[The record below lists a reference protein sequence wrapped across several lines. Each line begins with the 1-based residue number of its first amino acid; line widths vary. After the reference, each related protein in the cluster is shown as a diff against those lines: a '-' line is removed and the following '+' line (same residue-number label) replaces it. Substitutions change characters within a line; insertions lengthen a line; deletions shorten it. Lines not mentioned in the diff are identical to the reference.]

1 MKEMIPLSLRQR
13 KAFVWWARRE
23 YEDYAAIICDG
34 AIRSGKTLA
43 MGMGFFFWAMACF
56 SDRQFALC
64 GRSVGAL
71 RRNLLETVLPQLRRL
86 GFACEEKRSEK
97 LLIVRRRGRE
107 NRFYL
112 FGGANEASAALIQG
126 MTLAGVLFDEAAL
139 MPRSFVEQAS
149 ARCSVEGSRL
159 WFSCNPEG
167 PNHWFYREWVCRA
180 EEKRALYLHFTMADN
195 PSLGARVRARYES
208 MYSGIFYRR
217 FVLGEWTAA
226 EGRIY
231 DFYAPGEYAQEAPA
245 EPWERLRVSVDYGT
259 VNPTSMGLWALKD
272 GVWYRVDEYYYDSRT
287 EGRQKTDEEYVDA
300 LEELTRGRRIER
312 VIVDPS
318 AASFIE
324 TLRRRGFRVMR
335 ANNAV
340 ADGLRVTADLLKKRR
355 LVICWSCKDC
365 LREMESYEWVNDGSG
380 HDVPRKENDH
390 AMDEMRYFA
399 MSVAAVQVRE
409 RGGHPFAALRGYMPL
424 GGADAALYRSVR
436 EAVPIVDAA
445 IGKLVRL
452 SGGFRVLC
460 EDERAQ
466 EELGEFLRTVNVGH
480 AQVGFNAFLDKYLDS
495 LLTNGRAVGEIVPD
509 AEGREIA
516 AVLCHRVEQLAL
528 REGETA
534 LDVRFCGYDAAGR
547 LRELPRQELV
557 LFTPL
562 LPESENPY
570 GVSLLRSM
578 PFMAELLS
586 RIYYAVG
593 QNWER
598 CGNVRFAVVYK
609 PQGEE
614 PDGALAR
621 ERAELLAQ
629 EWSGAMQETRGGS
642 VRDFVS
648 VGDVSIRAIGAD
660 NVMPDCE
667 VPVRQI
673 LEQLVAK
680 TGLPP
685 FLLGLSW
692 SSTERMSS
700 QQADML
706 TSEIT
711 ALRRTLTPMVER
723 VCRLWLRLHG
733 YGCRFAVEWDDIN
746 LQDLVEEAKAELYRE
761 QARRLRLENDE
772 REEQT

>member
-1 MKEMIPLSLRQR
+1 MKRR
-13 KAFVWWARRE
+13 KKE
-23 YEDYAAIICDG
+23 Q
-34 AIRSGKTLA
+34 T
-43 MGMGFFFWAMACF
+43 
-56 SDRQFALC
+56 
-64 GRSVGAL
+64 
-71 RRNLLETVLPQLRRL
+71 
-86 GFACEEKRSEK
+86 
-97 LLIVRRRGRE
+97 
-107 NRFYL
+107 
-112 FGGANEASAALIQG
+112 GGAA
-126 MTLAGVLFDEAAL
+126 
-139 MPRSFVEQAS
+139 
-149 ARCSVEGSRL
+149 
-159 WFSCNPEG
+159 
-167 PNHWFYREWVCRA
+167 
-180 EEKRALYLHFTMADN
+180 
-195 PSLGARVRARYES
+195 
-208 MYSGIFYRR
+208 
-217 FVLGEWTAA
+217 
-226 EGRIY
+226 
-231 DFYAPGEYAQEAPA
+231 
-245 EPWERLRVSVDYGT
+245 
-259 VNPTSMGLWALKD
+259 
-272 GVWYRVDEYYYDSRT
+272 
-287 EGRQKTDEEYVDA
+287 
-300 LEELTRGRRIER
+300 
-312 VIVDPS
+312 
-318 AASFIE
+318 
-324 TLRRRGFRVMR
+324 
-335 ANNAV
+335 
-340 ADGLRVTADLLKKRR
+340 
-355 LVICWSCKDC
+355 
-365 LREMESYEWVNDGSG
+365 
-380 HDVPRKENDH
+380 
-390 AMDEMRYFA
+390 
-399 MSVAAVQVRE
+399 AAVQVRE

-452 SGGFRVLC
+452 SGG
-460 EDERAQ
+460 
-466 EELGEFLRTVNVGH
+466 
-480 AQVGFNAFLDKYLDS
+480 
-495 LLTNGRAVGEIVPD
+495 
-509 AEGREIA
+509 
-516 AVLCHRVEQLAL
+516 
-528 REGETA
+528 
-534 LDVRFCGYDAAGR
+534 YDAAGR

-562 LPESENPY
+562 LPEPENPY

>member
-1 MKEMIPLSLRQR
+1 MKRR
-13 KAFVWWARRE
+13 KKE
-23 YEDYAAIICDG
+23 Q
-34 AIRSGKTLA
+34 T
-43 MGMGFFFWAMACF
+43 
-56 SDRQFALC
+56 
-64 GRSVGAL
+64 
-71 RRNLLETVLPQLRRL
+71 
-86 GFACEEKRSEK
+86 
-97 LLIVRRRGRE
+97 
-107 NRFYL
+107 
-112 FGGANEASAALIQG
+112 GGAA
-126 MTLAGVLFDEAAL
+126 
-139 MPRSFVEQAS
+139 
-149 ARCSVEGSRL
+149 
-159 WFSCNPEG
+159 
-167 PNHWFYREWVCRA
+167 
-180 EEKRALYLHFTMADN
+180 
-195 PSLGARVRARYES
+195 
-208 MYSGIFYRR
+208 
-217 FVLGEWTAA
+217 
-226 EGRIY
+226 
-231 DFYAPGEYAQEAPA
+231 
-245 EPWERLRVSVDYGT
+245 
-259 VNPTSMGLWALKD
+259 
-272 GVWYRVDEYYYDSRT
+272 
-287 EGRQKTDEEYVDA
+287 
-300 LEELTRGRRIER
+300 
-312 VIVDPS
+312 
-318 AASFIE
+318 
-324 TLRRRGFRVMR
+324 
-335 ANNAV
+335 
-340 ADGLRVTADLLKKRR
+340 
-355 LVICWSCKDC
+355 
-365 LREMESYEWVNDGSG
+365 
-380 HDVPRKENDH
+380 
-390 AMDEMRYFA
+390 
-399 MSVAAVQVRE
+399 AAVQVRE

-445 IGKLVRL
+445 IGK
-452 SGGFRVLC
+452 
-460 EDERAQ
+460 
-466 EELGEFLRTVNVGH
+466 
-480 AQVGFNAFLDKYLDS
+480 
-495 LLTNGRAVGEIVPD
+495 
-509 AEGREIA
+509 
-516 AVLCHRVEQLAL
+516 
-528 REGETA
+528 
-534 LDVRFCGYDAAGR
+534 
-547 LRELPRQELV
+547 LV

-621 ERAELLAQ
+621 ERAELLSQ

-711 ALRRTLTPMVER
+711 ALRRTLPPMVER

>member
-1 MKEMIPLSLRQR
+1 MKRR
-13 KAFVWWARRE
+13 KKE
-23 YEDYAAIICDG
+23 Q
-34 AIRSGKTLA
+34 T
-43 MGMGFFFWAMACF
+43 
-56 SDRQFALC
+56 
-64 GRSVGAL
+64 
-71 RRNLLETVLPQLRRL
+71 
-86 GFACEEKRSEK
+86 
-97 LLIVRRRGRE
+97 
-107 NRFYL
+107 
-112 FGGANEASAALIQG
+112 GGAA
-126 MTLAGVLFDEAAL
+126 
-139 MPRSFVEQAS
+139 
-149 ARCSVEGSRL
+149 
-159 WFSCNPEG
+159 
-167 PNHWFYREWVCRA
+167 
-180 EEKRALYLHFTMADN
+180 
-195 PSLGARVRARYES
+195 
-208 MYSGIFYRR
+208 
-217 FVLGEWTAA
+217 
-226 EGRIY
+226 
-231 DFYAPGEYAQEAPA
+231 
-245 EPWERLRVSVDYGT
+245 
-259 VNPTSMGLWALKD
+259 
-272 GVWYRVDEYYYDSRT
+272 
-287 EGRQKTDEEYVDA
+287 
-300 LEELTRGRRIER
+300 
-312 VIVDPS
+312 
-318 AASFIE
+318 
-324 TLRRRGFRVMR
+324 
-335 ANNAV
+335 
-340 ADGLRVTADLLKKRR
+340 
-355 LVICWSCKDC
+355 
-365 LREMESYEWVNDGSG
+365 
-380 HDVPRKENDH
+380 
-390 AMDEMRYFA
+390 
-399 MSVAAVQVRE
+399 AAVQVRE

-667 VPVRQI
+667 VLFIGFDHVVRHCERACDHHNRLVNNLFRISAEKAQSLSKRI
-673 LEQLVAK
+673 SLLSQRSMRQKLTLYLEYLSAEKHSARFELPMQLSELAGYLSVERQGRHNLYRPLVSEANYRRWANRS
-680 TGLPP
+680 
-685 FLLGLSW
+685 FLGKMYQ
-692 SSTERMSS
+692 SS
-700 QQADML
+700 
-706 TSEIT
+706 
-711 ALRRTLTPMVER
+711 LRRMV
-723 VCRLWLRLHG
+723 
-733 YGCRFAVEWDDIN
+733 AS
-746 LQDLVEEAKAELYRE
+746 LVESRDLTDRDLAELE
-761 QARRLRLENDE
+761 EFIAGQRRA
-772 REEQT
+772 REEERS

>member
-1 MKEMIPLSLRQR
+1 MKRR
-13 KAFVWWARRE
+13 KKE
-23 YEDYAAIICDG
+23 Q
-34 AIRSGKTLA
+34 T
-43 MGMGFFFWAMACF
+43 
-56 SDRQFALC
+56 
-64 GRSVGAL
+64 
-71 RRNLLETVLPQLRRL
+71 
-86 GFACEEKRSEK
+86 
-97 LLIVRRRGRE
+97 
-107 NRFYL
+107 
-112 FGGANEASAALIQG
+112 GGAA
-126 MTLAGVLFDEAAL
+126 
-139 MPRSFVEQAS
+139 
-149 ARCSVEGSRL
+149 
-159 WFSCNPEG
+159 
-167 PNHWFYREWVCRA
+167 
-180 EEKRALYLHFTMADN
+180 
-195 PSLGARVRARYES
+195 
-208 MYSGIFYRR
+208 
-217 FVLGEWTAA
+217 
-226 EGRIY
+226 
-231 DFYAPGEYAQEAPA
+231 
-245 EPWERLRVSVDYGT
+245 
-259 VNPTSMGLWALKD
+259 
-272 GVWYRVDEYYYDSRT
+272 
-287 EGRQKTDEEYVDA
+287 
-300 LEELTRGRRIER
+300 
-312 VIVDPS
+312 
-318 AASFIE
+318 
-324 TLRRRGFRVMR
+324 
-335 ANNAV
+335 
-340 ADGLRVTADLLKKRR
+340 
-355 LVICWSCKDC
+355 
-365 LREMESYEWVNDGSG
+365 
-380 HDVPRKENDH
+380 
-390 AMDEMRYFA
+390 
-399 MSVAAVQVRE
+399 AAVQVRE

-711 ALRRTLTPMVER
+711 ALRRTLRRWWSACAGCGCACMATAAALPWSGTTSI
-723 VCRLWLRLHG
+723 CRTLW
-733 YGCRFAVEWDDIN
+733 
-746 LQDLVEEAKAELYRE
+746 
-761 QARRLRLENDE
+761 RRPRRSCTASRRAGSDWKMTRGRNRLERE
-772 REEQT
+772 RKGSGHRCDGGGAGAHQPLCEEGAARGGGLHLCGEAVRQRGGSRL

>member
-1 MKEMIPLSLRQR
+1 MKRR
-13 KAFVWWARRE
+13 KKE
-23 YEDYAAIICDG
+23 Q
-34 AIRSGKTLA
+34 T
-43 MGMGFFFWAMACF
+43 
-56 SDRQFALC
+56 
-64 GRSVGAL
+64 
-71 RRNLLETVLPQLRRL
+71 
-86 GFACEEKRSEK
+86 
-97 LLIVRRRGRE
+97 
-107 NRFYL
+107 
-112 FGGANEASAALIQG
+112 GGAA
-126 MTLAGVLFDEAAL
+126 
-139 MPRSFVEQAS
+139 
-149 ARCSVEGSRL
+149 
-159 WFSCNPEG
+159 
-167 PNHWFYREWVCRA
+167 
-180 EEKRALYLHFTMADN
+180 
-195 PSLGARVRARYES
+195 
-208 MYSGIFYRR
+208 
-217 FVLGEWTAA
+217 
-226 EGRIY
+226 
-231 DFYAPGEYAQEAPA
+231 
-245 EPWERLRVSVDYGT
+245 
-259 VNPTSMGLWALKD
+259 
-272 GVWYRVDEYYYDSRT
+272 
-287 EGRQKTDEEYVDA
+287 
-300 LEELTRGRRIER
+300 
-312 VIVDPS
+312 
-318 AASFIE
+318 
-324 TLRRRGFRVMR
+324 
-335 ANNAV
+335 
-340 ADGLRVTADLLKKRR
+340 
-355 LVICWSCKDC
+355 
-365 LREMESYEWVNDGSG
+365 
-380 HDVPRKENDH
+380 
-390 AMDEMRYFA
+390 
-399 MSVAAVQVRE
+399 AAVQVRE

-480 AQVGFNAFLDKYLDS
+480 AQVGFSAFLDKYLDS

-547 LRELPRQELV
+547 LHELPRQELV

-598 CGNVRFAVVYK
+598 CGN
-609 PQGEE
+609 
-614 PDGALAR
+614 
-621 ERAELLAQ
+621 
-629 EWSGAMQETRGGS
+629 

>member
-1 MKEMIPLSLRQR
+1 MKVPWQKERSTGGETAVQLR
-13 KAFVWWARRE
+13 
-23 YEDYAAIICDG
+23 G
-34 AIRSGKTLA
+34 G
-43 MGMGFFFWAMACF
+43 
-56 SDRQFALC
+56 
-64 GRSVGAL
+64 GRSTFG
-71 RRNLLETVLPQLRRL
+71 RL
-86 GFACEEKRSEK
+86 
-97 LLIVRRRGRE
+97 
-107 NRFYL
+107 
-112 FGGANEASAALIQG
+112 
-126 MTLAGVLFDEAAL
+126 
-139 MPRSFVEQAS
+139 
-149 ARCSVEGSRL
+149 
-159 WFSCNPEG
+159 
-167 PNHWFYREWVCRA
+167 
-180 EEKRALYLHFTMADN
+180 
-195 PSLGARVRARYES
+195 
-208 MYSGIFYRR
+208 
-217 FVLGEWTAA
+217 
-226 EGRIY
+226 
-231 DFYAPGEYAQEAPA
+231 
-245 EPWERLRVSVDYGT
+245 
-259 VNPTSMGLWALKD
+259 
-272 GVWYRVDEYYYDSRT
+272 
-287 EGRQKTDEEYVDA
+287 
-300 LEELTRGRRIER
+300 
-312 VIVDPS
+312 
-318 AASFIE
+318 
-324 TLRRRGFRVMR
+324 
-335 ANNAV
+335 
-340 ADGLRVTADLLKKRR
+340 
-355 LVICWSCKDC
+355 
-365 LREMESYEWVNDGSG
+365 ESYVPLLDG
-380 HDVPRKENDH
+380 ET
-390 AMDEMRYFA
+390 
-399 MSVAAVQVRE
+399 
-409 RGGHPFAALRGYMPL
+409 
-424 GGADAALYRSVR
+424 ALYREVR
-436 EAVPIVDAA
+436 EAVPVVDAA
-445 IGKLVRL
+445 ICKLIRLTGGVRVAC
-452 SGGFRVLC
+452 GN
-460 EDERAQ
+460 ERAGQ
-466 EELGEFLRTVNVGH
+466 GLQRFLREVPVGRG
-480 AQVGFNAFLDKYLDS
+480 QRGINAFLDCYLDS
-495 LLTNGRAVGEIVPD
+495 LLTCGRAVGEIVPD

-547 LRELPRQELV
+547 LHELPRQELV